1 MSWWAAKAVPTAA
14 AAVLTFRRDEDP
26 SAEVERSMRE
36 PALHEPALHEPAL
49 HESGIAPSAVPAS
62 NGIRRALR
70 HIERNFTDAIYLEDL
85 AALAGLSVCRF
96 VTVFRRQVGLTP
108 HRFICHRRIGYAK
121 RLLRDGVPM
130 ALAASE
136 AGFFDQSH
144 FSRHFKNICGI
155 TPGRYLREVGEE
167 PKGRTE
173 PGACLPIAA

>member
-1 MSWWAAKAVPTAA
+1 
-14 AAVLTFRRDEDP
+14 
-26 SAEVERSMRE
+26 MRE
-36 PALHEPALHEPAL
+36 PAPVEPALQ
-49 HESGIAPSAVPAS
+49 ESGMTKSTLPAS
-62 NGIRRALR
+62 QGIRRALG
-70 HIERNFTDAIYLEDL
+70 HIERHFTDAIYLEDL

-144 FSRHFKNICGI
+144 FSRHFKNICGM
-155 TPGRYLREVGEE
+155 TPGRYLREMGTV
-167 PKGRTE
+167 PRRR
-173 PGACLPIAA
+173 AASDTSLQSAA

>member
-1 MSWWAAKAVPTAA
+1 MH
-14 AAVLTFRRDEDP
+14 D
-26 SAEVERSMRE
+26 
-36 PALHEPALHEPAL
+36 PAL
-49 HESGIAPSAVPAS
+49 HESAIAPQAMPAS
-62 NGIRRALR
+62 SGIRSALS
-70 HIERNFTDAIYLEDL
+70 HIERHFTDAIYLEDL

-144 FSRHFKNICGI
+144 FSRHFKTICGI
-155 TPGRYLREVGEE
+155 TPGRYRREVGQLGQ
-167 PKGRTE
+167 GR
-173 PGACLPIAA
+173 AATPAGLQTAA

>member
-1 MSWWAAKAVPTAA
+1 MHEPT
-14 AAVLTFRRDEDP
+14 
-26 SAEVERSMRE
+26 
-36 PALHEPALHEPAL
+36 LHEPALHEG
-49 HESGIAPSAVPAS
+49 GIALAAMPAS

-70 HIERNFTDAIYLEDL
+70 HIERHFTDAIYLEDL

-121 RLLRDGVPM
+121 GLLREGVPM

-155 TPGRYLREVGEE
+155 TPGRYLREVADARQRRGEI
-167 PKGRTE
+167 GT
-173 PGACLPIAA
+173 CLQTAA

>member
-1 MSWWAAKAVPTAA
+1 
-14 AAVLTFRRDEDP
+14 
-26 SAEVERSMRE
+26 MRE
-36 PALHEPALHEPAL
+36 PVLHEAMS
-49 HESGIAPSAVPAS
+49 ESGIAPSPERAS
-62 NGIRRALR
+62 DGIRRALG

-144 FSRHFKNICGI
+144 FSRHFKSICGT
-155 TPGRYLREVGEE
+155 TPGRYLREYDEA
-167 PKGRTE
+167 PKRRPE
-173 PGACLPIAA
+173 SGACLQPAA

>member
-1 MSWWAAKAVPTAA
+1 M
-14 AAVLTFRRDEDP
+14 
-26 SAEVERSMRE
+26 
-36 PALHEPALHEPAL
+36 HEPISEGGVALLRER
-49 HESGIAPSAVPAS
+49 AS
-62 NGIRRALR
+62 NGIRRALC

-85 AALAGLSVCRF
+85 AVLAGLSVCRF

-144 FSRHFKNICGI
+144 FSRHFKNICGV
-155 TPGRYLREVGEE
+155 TPGRYLREGDQAPKRRPE
-167 PKGRTE
+167 PA
-173 PGACLPIAA
+173 ACLQSVA

>member
-1 MSWWAAKAVPTAA
+1 MY
-14 AAVLTFRRDEDP
+14 
-26 SAEVERSMRE
+26 E
-36 PALHEPALHEPAL
+36 PVLHEPIS
-49 HESGIAPSAVPAS
+49 ESGTAPSPERTS
-62 NGIRRALR
+62 NGIRRALG

-155 TPGRYLREVGEE
+155 TPGRYLREWEQA
-167 PKGRTE
+167 PKRRPE
-173 PGACLPIAA
+173 SAACLQPAA

>member
-1 MSWWAAKAVPTAA
+1 M
-14 AAVLTFRRDEDP
+14 
-26 SAEVERSMRE
+26 
-36 PALHEPALHEPAL
+36 HEPAMPAPAL
-49 HESGIAPSAVPAS
+49 HESGFAPQAVPAS
-62 NGIRRALR
+62 NGIRRALG
-70 HIERNFTDAIYLEDL
+70 HIERNFTDAIYLEEL
-85 AALAGLSVCRF
+85 AVLAGLSVCRF

-155 TPGRYLREVGEE
+155 TPGRYLREAGEA
-167 PKGRTE
+167 PKPRVRGE
-173 PGACLPIAA
+173 ACLQTAA

>member
-1 MSWWAAKAVPTAA
+1 MK
-14 AAVLTFRRDEDP
+14 
-26 SAEVERSMRE
+26 SM
-36 PALHEPALHEPAL
+36 HDPAL
-49 HESGIAPSAVPAS
+49 HESGIASSAMPAS
-62 NGIRRALR
+62 SGIRRALG
-70 HIERNFTDAIYLEDL
+70 HIERHFTDAIYLEDL

-121 RLLRDGVPM
+121 RLLREGVPM

-155 TPGRYLREVGEE
+155 TPGRYLREVGAPRPPRSEAR
-167 PKGRTE
+167 P
-173 PGACLPIAA
+173 CLQTAA

>member
-1 MSWWAAKAVPTAA
+1 MQ
-14 AAVLTFRRDEDP
+14 
-26 SAEVERSMRE
+26 E
-36 PALHEPALHEPAL
+36 PVA
-49 HESGIAPSAVPAS
+49 ESGVALPEHAS
-62 NGIRRALR
+62 IGIRRALD
-70 HIERNFTDAIYLEDL
+70 HIERNFTDAIYLERL

-155 TPGRYLREVGEE
+155 TPGRYLREFDKAPQRRRG
-167 PKGRTE
+167 TE
-173 PGACLPIAA
+173 PCLQSAA

>member
-1 MSWWAAKAVPTAA
+1 MH
-14 AAVLTFRRDEDP
+14 D
-26 SAEVERSMRE
+26 
-36 PALHEPALHEPAL
+36 PAL
-49 HESGIAPSAVPAS
+49 HESGIAPQALPAS
-62 NGIRRALR
+62 SGIRRALG
-70 HIERNFTDAIYLEDL
+70 HIERHFTDAIYLEDL

-108 HRFICHRRIGYAK
+108 HRFICHRRIGHAK

-155 TPGRYLREVGEE
+155 TPGRYLREVGEVRQRR
-167 PKGRTE
+167 PDA
-173 PGACLPIAA
+173 PACLQTAA

>member
-1 MSWWAAKAVPTAA
+1 MY
-14 AAVLTFRRDEDP
+14 DP
-26 SAEVERSMRE
+26 AM
-36 PALHEPALHEPAL
+36 PAPAL
-49 HESGIAPSAVPAS
+49 HESGIAPSVLAS
-62 NGIRRALR
+62 NGIRRALC
-70 HIERNFTDAIYLEDL
+70 HIERNFTDAIYLEEL

-155 TPGRYLREVGEE
+155 TPGRYLREAGAA
-167 PKGRTE
+167 PKRQVDA
-173 PGACLPIAA
+173 PACLQTAA

>member
-1 MSWWAAKAVPTAA
+1 M
-14 AAVLTFRRDEDP
+14 
-26 SAEVERSMRE
+26 
-36 PALHEPALHEPAL
+36 HEPALHEPISEGGVAL
-49 HESGIAPSAVPAS
+49 LRERAS
-62 NGIRRALR
+62 NGIRRALC

-85 AALAGLSVCRF
+85 AVLAGLSVCRF

-144 FSRHFKNICGI
+144 FSRHFKNICGV
-155 TPGRYLREVGEE
+155 TPGRYLREGDQAPKRRPE
-167 PKGRTE
+167 PA
-173 PGACLPIAA
+173 ACLQSVA

>member
-1 MSWWAAKAVPTAA
+1 MY
-14 AAVLTFRRDEDP
+14 
-26 SAEVERSMRE
+26 E
-36 PALHEPALHEPAL
+36 PALHEPRPESPMS
-49 HESGIAPSAVPAS
+49 ESGIAPSPERAS
-62 NGIRRALR
+62 NGIRRALG

-85 AALAGLSVCRF
+85 AALAGLGVCRF

-155 TPGRYLREVGEE
+155 TPGRYLRECEQA
-167 PKGRTE
+167 PKRRAE
-173 PGACLPIAA
+173 VGACLQPAA